1 MAYVRTGSDL
11 KLPPNLMQQIFN
23 QYNLFKAKNF
33 TEVLN
38 KIIDEIG
45 EKIADPSQVTNC
57 LLDPIIPCFKL
68 SNPNNGTKTETDDLI
83 HGLLTINETLTSQ
96 NTSNTDTLAII
107 YNPSQQANSW

>member
-45 EKIADPSQVTNC
+45 EKIADPSQVTEI
-57 LLDPIIPCFKL
+57 L
-68 SNPNNGTKTETDDLI
+68 DLI
-83 HGLLTINETLTSQ
+83 KTPILVNKSKQRNKDGN
-96 NTSNTDTLAII
+96 
-107 YNPSQQANSW
+107 

>member
-1 MAYVRTGSDL
+1 VEAAKMAYVRTGSDL

-45 EKIADPSQVTNC
+45 EKIADPSQVTEI
-57 LLDPIIPCFKL
+57 L
-68 SNPNNGTKTETDDLI
+68 DLI
-83 HGLLTINETLTSQ
+83 KTPILVNKSKQRNKDGN
-96 NTSNTDTLAII
+96 
-107 YNPSQQANSW
+107 

>member
-11 KLPPNLMQQIFN
+11 KLSPDLMQQIFN

-45 EKIADPSQVTNC
+45 EKIVDPYQ
-57 LLDPIIPCFKL
+57 
-68 SNPNNGTKTETDDLI
+68 PNTLNGTKTETDDLI
-83 HGLLTINETLTSQ
+83 RGLLTINETVTNGHNIS
-96 NTSNTDTLAII
+96 SNTDSLAII
-107 YNPSQQANSW
+107 YNPTQPTSW

>member
-1 MAYVRTGSDL
+1 
-11 KLPPNLMQQIFN
+11 MQQIFN

-57 LLDPIIPCFKL
+57 LLDPI
-68 SNPNNGTKTETDDLI
+68 
-83 HGLLTINETLTSQ
+83 
-96 NTSNTDTLAII
+96 
-107 YNPSQQANSW
+107 NSLF